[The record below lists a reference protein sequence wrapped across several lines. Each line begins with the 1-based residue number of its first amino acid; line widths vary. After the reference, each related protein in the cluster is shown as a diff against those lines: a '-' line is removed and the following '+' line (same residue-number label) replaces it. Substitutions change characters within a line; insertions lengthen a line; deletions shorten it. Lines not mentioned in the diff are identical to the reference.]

1 MHLNPQMSKYG
12 DENAKVTL

>member
-1 MHLNPQMSKYG
+1 MSKYG